1 MKKWSRIVKKEEV
14 QHVSL
19 TPNQVRA
26 IRSSG
31 RSASTLATQFNVSEK
46 EIRDIQTM
54 KTHTL
59 I

>member
-1 MKKWSRIVKKEEV
+1 MKKWSRIAKKEEV
-14 QHVSL
+14 HVSL

-31 RSASTLATQFNVSEK
+31 RSAPALATQFNVSEK